1 MFLICGEALFDVF
14 LQAGQARWPA
24 LDYRAVPGGSP
35 FNVAIGL
42 ARLGQLSALLG
53 AVSTDFLGQ
62 QLRAVL
68 QQENVNTD
76 YLLQRALPTTLA
88 LVSLDAGGHP
98 QYAFYG
104 DKAPEASLTD
114 AELPQPDDSVTGIH
128 FGSYALVRSPT
139 AEALST
145 LLQQESGR
153 RLCTLDPNIRLNVE
167 PDLQRWREVIEHHA
181 GLVDLIKVSDEDL
194 QLLYP
199 GTAPESTVRRWLNG
213 RCQLVLM
220 TRGGDGVSVFS
231 RAHGEWQQPAANVSV
246 VDTVGAGDTFQAAL
260 LCHLAEHGLASQQG
274 VAGLSRAQIDDM
286 VQFATRAAALTCSR
300 RGPDL
305 PRRDELNVPG
315 SHLSMVPPE
324 NSLSPL

>member
-14 LQAGQARWPA
+14 LQAGQATWPA

-35 FNVAIGL
+35 FNVAIGV
-42 ARLGQLSALLG
+42 ARLGQPSALLG

-62 QLRAVL
+62 QLQAVL
-68 QQENVNTD
+68 QQENVATRH
-76 YLLQRALPTTLA
+76 LLQRALPTTLA

-104 DKAPEASLTD
+104 DKAPEASLTA
-114 AELPQPDDSVTGIH
+114 AELPTLDEQTAGIH

-139 AEALST
+139 AETLGK
-145 LLQQESGR
+145 LLQRESGH

-167 PDLQRWREVIEHHA
+167 PELARWREVIEHHA

-199 GTAPESTVRRWLNG
+199 DTDPAITARRWLSG

-220 TRGGDGVSVFS
+220 TRGGDGVCVFS
-231 RAHGEWQQPAANVSV
+231 RQHGEWQHAAAKVKV

-260 LCHLAEHGLASQQG
+260 LCYLAEHGLASPQG
-274 VAGLSRAQIDDM
+274 VASLARAQIDAM

-305 PRRDELNVPG
+305 PRRHELD
-315 SHLSMVPPE
+315 
-324 NSLSPL
+324 

>member
-14 LQAGQARWPA
+14 LQNGQTSWPA
-24 LDYRAVPGGSP
+24 LDYRAIPGGSP
-35 FNVAIGL
+35 FNVAIGV
-42 ARLGQLSALLG
+42 ARLGQPSALLG
-53 AVSTDFLGQ
+53 AVSSDFLGQ
-62 QLRAVL
+62 QLQAVL
-68 QQENVNTD
+68 QQENVTTR

-88 LVSLDAGGHP
+88 LVSLDANGHP

-104 DKAPEASLTD
+104 DKAPEASLTT
-114 AELPQPDDSVTGIH
+114 AELPTLNEQIAGIH

-139 AEALST
+139 AEALAT
-145 LLQQESGR
+145 LLQRESGQ

-167 PDLQRWREVIEHHA
+167 PDLARWRDVIEHHA

-199 GTAPESTVRRWLNG
+199 DTDPAETARRWLSG
-213 RCQLVLM
+213 ACQLVLM

-231 RAHGEWQQPAANVSV
+231 RQHGEWQQPATAVSV
-246 VDTVGAGDTFQAAL
+246 VDTVGAGDTFQAGL
-260 LCHLAEHGLASQQG
+260 LCYLAEQALASPRG
-274 VAGLSRAQIDDM
+274 VASLSRAQIDAM

-305 PRRDELNVPG
+305 PRRHELD
-315 SHLSMVPPE
+315 
-324 NSLSPL
+324 